1 MNAPMKS
8 RLLSS
13 RLFAVASRIEA
24 AAKNNHRTDLAVT
37 PTFLRVCAP
46 FAASDA
52 DVRIVAVL
60 YYRLMKPST
69 NHRSQDVLD
78 VRQLLS
84 MCFGTYAVAQK
95 IDHIQSMI
103 NRDLLQLKY
112 RSGAEHDHILNFTYA
127 GLSADV
133 MLTDRALHLIQTT
146 ETEILEALSCPSEQP
161 STDDDGESR
170 LFIVFDLDEES
181 AKLVTGLDND
191 VVEDDIVELAS
202 SDATSSQVSDTDN
215 DDDDD
220 FDGSPSGRAI
230 NEVIGKKPLF
240 QSVNLKAPFTY
251 IPDESIRDEY
261 EEILRVCSTDV
272 SSVLRELGVSGVA
285 SHYIPERHDR
295 VTILLSGAPGT
306 GKTAAAY
313 ALAQELNRELY
324 ITSADVLGSPYISM
338 SERNTR
344 RMLTEFRA
352 LSVTKEYAPIL
363 LIDECESLFSKRREA
378 GQYSDRA
385 HNTMIDILLQ
395 EMEMFEGILILTTNT
410 PDLFDDAFRR
420 RIDYT
425 LHLTGNSAETQR
437 AMWNLRL
444 PAIQGADDVDVDELV
459 RRFNFSAA
467 EITLLVRR
475 AVQQAVIIDQQQ
487 PRLTHDALVRTCE
500 RYAHR
505 DNHRDSSAPFG
516 FV

>member
-24 AAKNNHRTDLAVT
+24 AAKNNHRPELAVT
-37 PTFLRVCAP
+37 PSFLEACAP
-46 FAASDA
+46 FAASADDA
-52 DVRIVAVL
+52 RIIALL
-60 YYRLMKPST
+60 YARLMKPSS
-69 NHRSQDVLD
+69 HRSHDVYD
-78 VRQLLS
+78 VRQLLTVCYG
-84 MCFGTYAVAQK
+84 MHAVARN
-95 IDHIQSMI
+95 IDHVQSMI
-103 NRDLLQLKY
+103 DRDLLQLKY
-112 RSGAEHDHILNFTYA
+112 RTGTEHDHVLNFTYA

-133 MLTDRALHLIQTT
+133 MLTDRTLHLIQTT
-146 ETEILEALSCPSEQP
+146 EAELLVAVSQP
-161 STDDDGESR
+161 VARPTADEEGEPR
-170 LFIVFDLDEES
+170 LTIVFELDEES
-181 AKLVTGLDND
+181 AKLVTGIDSEST
-191 VVEDDIVELAS
+191 EDDIVELTS
-202 SDATSSQVSDTDN
+202 SDDASPECSYDDS

-220 FDGSPSGRAI
+220 FDDSPSGRAI
-230 NEVIGKKPLF
+230 SEMMGKKPLF
-240 QSVNLKAPFTY
+240 QSADLKAPFTY

-272 SSVLRELGVSGVA
+272 SAIMRELGVSGVA
-285 SHYIPERHDR
+285 SHYTPERHDR

-313 ALAQELNRELY
+313 ALAQKLNRELY
-324 ITSADVLGSPYISM
+324 ITSADTLGSPYIAM

-352 LSVTKEYAPIL
+352 LSITKKSAPIL

-395 EMEMFEGILILTTNT
+395 EMEKFEGILILTTNT
-410 PDLFDDAFRR
+410 PEVFDDAFRR

-444 PAIQGADDVDVDELV
+444 PAIEGADEVDVDELV
-459 RRFNFSAA
+459 LRFNFSAA

-487 PRLTHDALVRTCE
+487 PRLTHDALVRICQ